1 MRELKYV
8 IFVILFTVIVFS
20 VVLIAVNNTY
30 GKVELRRFNKLNNTT
45 YTLDEWAIYQY
56 DIRKLHPYEA
66 VPKEVQ
72 LCQ

>member
-1 MRELKYV
+1 MRDSKYC
-8 IFVILFTVIVFS
+8 IFVVLFTVIAVS
-20 VVLIAVNNTY
+20 VASIAVNNTY

-66 VPKEVQ
+66 VPNK
-72 LCQ
+72 